1 MPRVHT
7 LLATAL
13 AAVAVLPSTAG
24 AHVTVQP
31 DTAPAGAYVVE
42 NVRVPSE
49 RDDART
55 TKVDV
60 QLPDGF
66 AAVSYAPVPGW
77 KVEVQR
83 AALDTPIQTPDGEI
97 TEGVKRITWTAEG
110 DAGIG
115 PGQFVD
121 FPISVRIPGK
131 AGDELVF
138 KAIQTYDDGE
148 VVRWIGAPDS
158 DSPAAVVT
166 VTDGEDGTVAAT
178 PAAAVAPAA
187 DDADDDGEGTL
198 AVIALVVGG
207 LGLVAGLLGLI
218 TARTKETT

>member
-1 MPRVHT
+1 MPRVHI
-7 LLATAL
+7 LAAAL
-13 AAVAVLPSTAG
+13 AAALVLPHTAG

-31 DTAPAGAYVVE
+31 DTAAAGAYVVE

-49 RDDART
+49 RDDAKT

-77 KVEVQR
+77 KVKVQR
-83 AALDTPIQTPDGEI
+83 AALATPIQTPDGEI
-97 TEGVKRITWTAEG
+97 TEGVKRITWTAQG
-110 DAGIG
+110 DAGVG

-138 KAIQTYDDGE
+138 KAIQTYDNGE
-148 VVRWIGAPDS
+148 VVRWIGAQDS
-158 DSPAAVVT
+158 DNPAAVVR
-166 VTDGEDGTVAAT
+166 VTAAET
-178 PAAAVAPAA
+178 ETAAAVPAA
-187 DDADDDGEGTL
+187 SAAPVADGDDDDDGGSL

-207 LGLVAGLLGLI
+207 LGLAAGLLGLT
-218 TARTKETT
+218 TARKKEST